1 MLRAPIPRPL
11 VPTSSVFAA
20 CLLAALASPFV
31 SEARGQQL
39 RSSDTAPAKLS
50 VDVEAVLQ
58 HPALLPERVSG
69 PAWRLEPRQ
78 QRRLVQVPLC
88 VHPDTEPAR
97 LSQPAIR
104 LSGARFVAWRFPH
117 QGAGKGAFPGHA
129 PRLFRR
135 AVVHSDGTLEWDLA
149 RAIPGAEL
157 AAGGNPYELKL
168 RPQRLRQR
176 RPQHPDE
183 AGTNRNNR
191 QDREAERQARQEY
204 RRKLEQFRQTRQR
217 IDALPETF
225 TQPLPQ
231 RLWAIFEIRANIDT
245 LSRRLVHKQDE
256 SDCDAVLLTRST
268 TSPEDYGV
276 IGHDG
281 DSVTRVVEKPAPDA
295 APSDQRIVGLYL
307 FTPAVFDHIAA
318 VEDHEYAL
326 EDALDRMGREGLVRY
341 VRTEKDTSSIKYPW
355 DLFDVADDLL
365 RGQDTQIAPSAEVH
379 EDAIIEGPV
388 VIDEDATVYENA
400 VVRGPAYIGE
410 GAIVGTNSI
419 VRASTSIEQD
429 VVVGANCEV
438 RGSLIQPGTHLH
450 QTYCGDSILGRDVRV
465 GAGTVFTNRNARRP
479 DGERRRISVSAPK
492 KDEAD
497 PRELARMGAMV
508 GDDTDIAT
516 QCNIMPGVMIGP
528 GSFIG
533 PSATVFEDVDART
546 RLVTRFDNR
555 REDR

>member
-1 MLRAPIPRPL
+1 M
-11 VPTSSVFAA
+11 
-20 CLLAALASPFV
+20 
-31 SEARGQQL
+31 Q
-39 RSSDTAPAKLS
+39 
-50 VDVEAVLQ
+50 
-58 HPALLPERVSG
+58 
-69 PAWRLEPRQ
+69 
-78 QRRLVQVPLC
+78 
-88 VHPDTEPAR
+88 
-97 LSQPAIR
+97 
-104 LSGARFVAWRFPH
+104 
-117 QGAGKGAFPGHA
+117 
-129 PRLFRR
+129 
-135 AVVHSDGTLEWDLA
+135 AVV
-149 RAIPGAEL
+149 L
-157 AAGGNPYELKL
+157 AAGASSRFWPLSAKRHKSLFRVRGRSLIGTTIERLQDAGVDEVIVVQGPDRGIEAELDRGSVRYVVQEEPQGMAHALQQAEELLDDRFLVCNPY
-168 RPQRLRQR
+168 
-176 RPQHPDE
+176 
-183 AGTNRNNR
+183 
-191 QDREAERQARQEY
+191 
-204 RRKLEQFRQTRQR
+204 
-217 IDALPETF
+217 
-225 TQPLPQ
+225 
-231 RLWAIFEIRANIDT
+231 RANIDT

-355 DLFDVADDLL
+355 DLFDVADDML
-365 RGQDTQIAPSAEVH
+365 RGQDTHIAPSAEVH
-379 EDAIIEGPV
+379 EDAIIKGPV

-410 GAIVGTNSI
+410 DAVVGTNSI

-533 PSATVFEDVDART
+533 PSATVFEDVDAGT